1 MPVGASGDS
10 VGVEV
15 APVFPSTVKM
25 TMSTQGL
32 EVPSWVGGDGK
43 NVAPELDKSQESA
56 ASPSCQYSPSGV
68 LLAQQFS
75 QVDQELHTRCGKLV
89 QCVHVLCHDALK

>member
-25 TMSTQGL
+25 TMSTQAL

-56 ASPSCQYSPSGV
+56 PSPSRHMQPFSGSPS
-68 LLAQQFS
+68 S
-75 QVDQELHTRCGKLV
+75 SI
-89 QCVHVLCHDALK
+89 